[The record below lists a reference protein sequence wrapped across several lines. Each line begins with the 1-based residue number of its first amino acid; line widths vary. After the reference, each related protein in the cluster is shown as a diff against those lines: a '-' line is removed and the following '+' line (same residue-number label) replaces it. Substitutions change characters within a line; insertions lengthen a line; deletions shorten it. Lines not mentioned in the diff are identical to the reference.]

1 MENVLQSGFYEKG
14 VWISMREMRRKDR
27 LLTPAEAMQILAE
40 GTYGILSLNGRDEND
55 YAYGVPVG
63 YAVDGSS
70 IYIHCAPVGEKID
83 RIHANNRV
91 SFCVVGTVDV
101 LADEFATNY
110 ASAIAFGQV
119 TEVDDEDEKRKALLA
134 FLDKYSADFVESGKQ
149 YIAKFNAQ
157 TKVLRIDVEKITG
170 KARKA

>member
-1 MENVLQSGFYEKG
+1 M
-14 VWISMREMRRKDR
+14 MREMRRKDR
-27 LLTPAEAMQILAE
+27 LLTPAEATKILAE
-40 GTYGILSLNGRDEND
+40 GTVGILSLNGRDEND

-63 YAVDGSS
+63 YALDGSR

-91 SFCVVGTVDV
+91 SFCVVGAVEV
-101 LADEFATNY
+101 LADQFATNY
-110 ASAIAFGQV
+110 ASAIAFGRAA
-119 TEVDDEDEKRKALLA
+119 EVEDEDEKRKALLA

-157 TKVLRIDVEKITG
+157 TKVLRIDVVKITG
-170 KARKA
+170 KSRKA

>member
-27 LLTPAEAMQILAE
+27 ALTPAEATQILME

-63 YAVDGSS
+63 YAVDGSR
-70 IYIHCAPVGEKID
+70 IYVHCAPVGEKID
-83 RIHANNRV
+83 RIRGNNRV
-91 SFCVVGTVDV
+91 SFCVVGAVDI
-101 LADEFATNY
+101 LADQFATNY
-110 ASAIAFGQV
+110 ASAIAFGRAA
-119 TEVDDEDEKRKALLA
+119 EVDEEDEKRKALLA

-157 TKVLRIDVEKITG
+157 TRVLRIDVEKITG

>member
-1 MENVLQSGFYEKG
+1 MK
-14 VWISMREMRRKDR
+14 EMRRKDR
-27 LLTPAEAMQILAE
+27 LLAPAEAMQILME
-40 GTYGILSLNGRDEND
+40 GTYGILSLNGLDEND

-63 YAVDGSS
+63 YAVDGSR

-83 RIHANNRV
+83 RIHGNNRV
-91 SFCVVGTVDV
+91 SFCVVGAVDV
-101 LADEFATNY
+101 LADQFATNY
-110 ASAIAFGQV
+110 ASAIAFGRAA
-119 TEVDDEDEKRKALLA
+119 EVADEDEKRKALLA

-157 TKVLRIDVEKITG
+157 TKVLRIDVEKLTG

>member
-1 MENVLQSGFYEKG
+1 MF
-14 VWISMREMRRKDR
+14 REMRRKDR
-27 LLTPAEAMQILAE
+27 ALTPAEAAKILAE
-40 GTYGILSLNGRDEND
+40 GTYGVLSLNGRNDND

-63 YAVDGSS
+63 YAMDESR
-70 IYIHCAPVGEKID
+70 IYIHCAPTGEKID
-83 RIHANNRV
+83 RVHGNNRV
-91 SFCVVGTVDV
+91 SFCVVGAVDV
-101 LADEFATNY
+101 LADQFAANY
-110 ASAIAFGQV
+110 ASTIAFGRA
-119 TEVDDEDEKRKALLA
+119 TEVEDEDEKRKALLA

>member
-1 MENVLQSGFYEKG
+1 M
-14 VWISMREMRRKDR
+14 MREMRRKDR
-27 LLTPAEAMQILAE
+27 LLTPAEATKILAE
-40 GTYGILSLNGRDEND
+40 GTVGILSLNGRDEND

-63 YAVDGSS
+63 YAVDGNR

-91 SFCVVGTVDV
+91 SFCVVGAVDV